1 MVPDIAALEKYPVP
15 AAHIWVAVARA
26 LTGGLSSLPPSVL
39 YVILIG
45 AAVGVLLPLL
55 ERTLP
60 RARGYLP
67 SATGLGL
74 GWVVPFSVTLSF
86 AIGGV
91 IVWAW
96 RRVSATHQEAYSIP
110 VASGL
115 IAGESMIKAILA
127 MLATAIGLAGH

>member
-1 MVPDIAALEKYPVP
+1 
-15 AAHIWVAVARA
+15 
-26 LTGGLSSLPPSVL
+26 
-39 YVILIG
+39 
-45 AAVGVLLPLL
+45 
-55 ERTLP
+55 
-60 RARGYLP
+60 
-67 SATGLGL
+67 
-74 GWVVPFSVTLSF
+74 VTLSF

-91 IVWAW
+91 IVWIW